1 MTSNT
6 LGIGGVH
13 RCGTWASIGNGIV
26 DFHQCGAWPAS
37 ASVRHRRRPSMR
49 HVGQHRYRHRRLPS
63 MRRVASIG
71 IGAASAAFINAA
83 RGPASVSA
91 SSASINA
98 ARGQHRHRCGI
109 ADNRSG
115 CIRRQQVWMCS
126 PATGLDVFADH
137 RSGCIRRRQ
146 VWMYSPTAGHAA
158 TAAPGAGRRGR
169 QGPNPRERRI
179 EVTRARDPL
188 PGPRHTSPPLTLV
201 CVDARRPPRLTPR
214 VTRGH
219 MQGSTGAPGAYPRA
233 RARAQCR
240 DHPRPLSVPGAA
252 PHVATIHNRPRR
264 RQGVATVHGR
274 RAQRAGTSRAALER
288 PARACMDF
296 LTIPCHELCDEHVA
310 KLKQCID
317 H

>member
-1 MTSNT
+1 
-6 LGIGGVH
+6 
-13 RCGTWASIGNGIV
+13 
-26 DFHQCGAWPAS
+26 
-37 ASVRHRRRPSMR
+37 
-49 HVGQHRYRHRRLPS
+49 

-233 RARAQCR
+233 RARNVEITRAR
-240 DHPRPLSVPGAA
+240 YPFPGPRRTSPPFTIVRAGARGSPRFTGAA
-252 PHVATIHNRPRR
+252 RNA
-264 RQGVATVHGR
+264 
-274 RAQRAGTSRAALER
+274 RAQAGQ
-288 PARACMDF
+288 P
-296 LTIPCHELCDEHVA
+296 
-310 KLKQCID
+310 
-317 H
+317 

>member
-1 MTSNT
+1 
-6 LGIGGVH
+6 
-13 RCGTWASIGNGIV
+13 
-26 DFHQCGAWPAS
+26 
-37 ASVRHRRRPSMR
+37 
-49 HVGQHRYRHRRLPS
+49 
-63 MRRVASIG
+63 
-71 IGAASAAFINAA
+71 
-83 RGPASVSA
+83 
-91 SSASINA
+91 
-98 ARGQHRHRCGI
+98 
-109 ADNRSG
+109 
-115 CIRRQQVWMCS
+115 
-126 PATGLDVFADH
+126 
-137 RSGCIRRRQ
+137 
-146 VWMYSPTAGHAA
+146 MYSPTAGHAA

-296 LTIPCHELCDEHVA
+296 FFRETEHLCLRQLIHLGIPRNPRM
-310 KLKQCID
+310 
-317 H
+317 

>member
-98 ARGQHRHRCGI
+98 ARGQHRHRCSMSI
-109 ADNRSG
+109 VSFLSSMSVPFISSKSNRVCVCLMSV
-115 CIRRQQVWMCS
+115 CASFIEHFCMCVCHS
-126 PATGLDVFADH
+126 
-137 RSGCIRRRQ
+137 S
-146 VWMYSPTAGHAA
+146 
-158 TAAPGAGRRGR
+158 
-169 QGPNPRERRI
+169 
-179 EVTRARDPL
+179 
-188 PGPRHTSPPLTLV
+188 LV
-201 CVDARRPPRLTPR
+201 CCLAIFCP
-214 VTRGH
+214 
-219 MQGSTGAPGAYPRA
+219 S
-233 RARAQCR
+233 
-240 DHPRPLSVPGAA
+240 
-252 PHVATIHNRPRR
+252 
-264 RQGVATVHGR
+264 
-274 RAQRAGTSRAALER
+274 
-288 PARACMDF
+288 
-296 LTIPCHELCDEHVA
+296 
-310 KLKQCID
+310 
-317 H
+317 